1 MTTIKDMAEAHLLN
15 VQREIQT
22 LEQRKKE
29 IDAEITR
36 LSEYLKDGAN
46 VLASSE
52 PDASAVPEVGTQTP
66 STNISE
72 SLIG

>member
-1 MTTIKDMAEAHLLN
+1 MTTIKDMAEAQLLN

-36 LSEYLKDGAN
+36 LSEYLKDGAG
-46 VLASSE
+46 VLASSVPE
-52 PDASAVPEVGTQTP
+52 ASAVPEVGTQTP

>member
-29 IDAEITR
+29 IDAEINR
-36 LSEYLKDGAN
+36 LSEYL
-46 VLASSE
+46 
-52 PDASAVPEVGTQTP
+52 
-66 STNISE
+66 
-72 SLIG
+72 